1 MARRSLSRGAF
12 LLAIACAIVFKLWL
26 VRGEEIVG
34 SATQYDALW
43 YVRSASHWYWGT
55 PYDWIAFIRPCA
67 YPLWIAL
74 VRWFH
79 LPLRLAIELLQTGGA
94 LTLLL
99 AFRSLG
105 LNRWYCVASFLVLSL
120 HPIGFQENDYT
131 MSDTFYTAV
140 LWYVL
145 GGLLLTLSTRSWWS
159 AAATGIA
166 IAILWH
172 TREEGILV
180 LALVVLWVVLF
191 FLPERGAKPSMREA
205 LRRSVRPIIAAC
217 AMAILLITAIYAV
230 NDHVF
235 RSFAR
240 SEMTAPAFQS
250 LYHSLLRIKPA
261 EPKAYA
267 PITMDTL
274 HRAFAVSPT
283 FAKLRG
289 PINGPLGEAWRV
301 ETLRR
306 TGTPNEI
313 GVGWIVW
320 ATRQAASTEGIFASP
335 KTARRFFTRAA
346 REINAACDDGRL
358 PTRFVLDG
366 FLDPFAQSGGLR
378 RFPASAARVAAR
390 VFARWPVKPLHD
402 DDLLTKEETQLYNQ
416 TTLRRPS
423 GVESRPGAALSVE
436 RFIGRYHWAAMVLLH
451 ALAAGALVCLL
462 LSKERM
468 KEHRGTTCA
477 IVLLAGA
484 VFLRAALLAW
494 LDATAYDATQDRFL
508 FPILPLW
515 SVALVLVIAF
525 GAEAMG
531 RIPKHWTDER

>member
-1 MARRSLSRGAF
+1 VARRPLSREAF
-12 LLAIACAIVFKLWL
+12 ILAIACVIAFKLWL
-26 VRGEEIVG
+26 VWGEEIVG

-43 YVRSASHWYWGT
+43 YLRSASHWYWGT

-105 LNRWYCVASFLVLSL
+105 LNRWCCAGSFLVLCL

-131 MSDTFYTAV
+131 MSDTFYTAM

-145 GGLLLTLSTRSWWS
+145 GGFLLTLSTRSWWS

-172 TREEGILV
+172 AREEGILLIV
-180 LALVVLWVVLF
+180 LLGLWVAIFCLRKKGASAKPIAITSGTAIILIALVY
-191 FLPERGAKPSMREA
+191 
-205 LRRSVRPIIAAC
+205 AA
-217 AMAILLITAIYAV
+217 
-230 NDHVF
+230 NDRVF

-240 SEMTAPAFQS
+240 SEMTAPAFQA
-250 LYHSLLRIKPA
+250 LYHSLLRIKPT
-261 EPKAYA
+261 EPKPYA
-267 PITMDTL
+267 PISMDAL

-283 FAKLRG
+283 FAQLRE
-289 PINGPLGEAWRV
+289 PLDGPLGEAWRA

-320 ATRQAASTEGIFASP
+320 ATRQAASIEGIFASP

-366 FLDPFAQSGGLR
+366 FLDPFVQSGGLR

-390 VFARWPVKPLHD
+390 VFARWPVKPLQD

-416 TTLRRPS
+416 MTLRRSS
-423 GVESRPGAALSVE
+423 GVEPRPGAALSVE
-436 RFIGRYHWAAMVLLH
+436 RLIGRYHWVAMVVLH
-451 ALAAGALVCLL
+451 TFAAGTLVCLL

-468 KEHRGTTCA
+468 KDHRGISCA

-484 VFLRAALLAW
+484 VFLRATLLAW
-494 LDATAYDATQDRFL
+494 LDSTAFDATQDRFL

-515 SVALVLVIAF
+515 SVALVLVIAL
-525 GAEAMG
+525 GAEALG
-531 RIPKHWTDER
+531 RIRANRTDER